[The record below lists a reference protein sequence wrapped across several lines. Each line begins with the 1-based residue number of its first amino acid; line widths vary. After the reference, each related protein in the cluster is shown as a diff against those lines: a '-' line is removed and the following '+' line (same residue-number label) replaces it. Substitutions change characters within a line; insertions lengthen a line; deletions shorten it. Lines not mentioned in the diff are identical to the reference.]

1 MNSSSTVSAELGL
14 RLVVPQQT
22 IVPLMASLFYS
33 REDPYAIRIAFH
45 VGLDEPV
52 EWIFARDL
60 LARGIEGREGL
71 GDVQVW
77 PSAGTEGGEPGS
89 VLNLE
94 LSSPFGQAHFEA
106 PVKDVADFLRKTYQ
120 IVVAGEESDHVN
132 VEAELTDLLRQASYH
147 QEISPSRPGSPVAGR
162 DSFARTGPWCLCP
175 APPPHIGRERHA
187 KMRQTG
193 HNLFLLRPM
202 SLT

>member
-22 IVPLMASLFYS
+22 IVPLMASLYYS

-60 LARGIEGREGL
+60 LSMGIEGREGQ

-77 PSAGTEGGEPGS
+77 PSAGCEGGAPGS

-120 IVVAGEESDHVN
+120 IVAVGHESDYVN
-132 VEAELTDLLRQASYH
+132 VEAELQDLLRQAS
-147 QEISPSRPGSPVAGR
+147 
-162 DSFARTGPWCLCP
+162 
-175 APPPHIGRERHA
+175 
-187 KMRQTG
+187 
-193 HNLFLLRPM
+193 
-202 SLT
+202 